1 MKFPID
7 ARAHNEALGRAG
19 VMVGEAVALAAEQAL
34 SAHDAETLIAAGQLL
49 VLLIRSQRLAD
60 PGLN

>member
-1 MKFPID
+1 
-7 ARAHNEALGRAG
+7 
-19 VMVGEAVALAAEQAL
+19 MVGEAVALAAEQAL